1 VVGSGLGEGL
11 GGETFWVRVRR
22 NGFEGLSV
30 GSMGNKAISKEAR
43 RAAREAAAAAQA
55 ELARRTRANVEDL
68 ARFFSA
74 RERADGVDEWFA
86 ERLQALREQAA
97 QRRGEQRVQC
107 GLALRAMR
115 DRGES
120 LREVARMAGVAEKT
134 ARELIREADAATDVT
149 EAVPPAP
156 EAGGPAGPPEGV
168 WQTEEA
174 ELAGTSG
181 ERLQAALRV

>member
-1 VVGSGLGEGL
+1 MW
-11 GGETFWVRVRR
+11 F
-22 NGFEGLSV
+22 
-30 GSMGNKAISKEAR
+30 MGNKAISKEAR
-43 RAAREAAAAAQA
+43 RAAREAAAAAQE

-86 ERLQALREQAA
+86 ERQQALREQAA

-134 ARELIREADAATDVT
+134 ARELIREADAAPDATRRSRRRRRR
-149 EAVPPAP
+149 
-156 EAGGPAGPPEGV
+156 AGRPDRLRAYGRRRRPSWP
-168 WQTEEA
+168 
-174 ELAGTSG
+174 GTSG
-181 ERLQAALRV
+181 ERLQAASRV